1 LIRNKR
7 GKAATIS
14 SSLPSFIL
22 ASHSGSRKIKKQES
36 PFHEKGILSVPV
48 IIPRIDPA
56 DYCLQM
62 IAYYK
67 TPNNRTACNTQP

>member
-1 LIRNKR
+1 M
-7 GKAATIS
+7 
-14 SSLPSFIL
+14 
-22 ASHSGSRKIKKQES
+22 KKQES